1 MQKFT
6 AKQYLK
12 IDIANNFG
20 DNMDKKTWSERLAWF
35 DQNESNLVNLVVKAE
50 NPALFYAGIK
60 ALDDVNQGKAIGYPV
75 SLDATSSGL
84 QILAVLTGDTNA
96 AALCNVVNT
105 GKREDAYTGVYQR
118 MLDQI
123 GETSKIDREDVKRS
137 VMTALYGSKAVPK
150 EVFGEGMLLRV
161 FEHTMVQVAP
171 AAWELNQLMLEIWNP
186 KALSNDWVLPDNFH
200 VHVKVMA
207 QRKEVI
213 HWLNEPVDTFYN
225 VNAPIEEGRSLGANM
240 VHSIDGM
247 MVREIVRRCD
257 YQPKK
262 IEKLQRIIFKSWGN
276 YEEYEDNKDNR
287 MVLKLWEHYQSTGYL
302 SARILDHLKAENID
316 MVDRIVISKLID
328 SLPAKP
334 FKVIAVH
341 DCFRC
346 LPNYMNDLREQYT
359 RQLMLIAKS
368 NLLMSILSQIMG
380 KPVSIGKMNPDLWKQ
395 VMDSDYAL
403 S

>member
-1 MQKFT
+1 MQKFSPT
-6 AKQYLK
+6 QYLK

-20 DNMDKKTWSERLAWF
+20 LDKKTWSERLAWF
-35 DQNESNLVNLVVKAE
+35 DQNENNLTNLVVKAE

-60 ALDDVNQGKAIGYPV
+60 ALHAVQQGEAIGYPV

-84 QILAVLTGDTNA
+84 QILAVLVGDTNA

-186 KALSNDWVLPDNFH
+186 EALSNDWVLPDNFH

-262 IEKLQRIIFKSWGN
+262 IEKLQRIIFKSWGK

-287 MVLKLWEHYQSTGYL
+287 MVLKLWEHFQTTGFL

-316 MVDRIVISKLID
+316 LVDRNEILKLID

-368 NLLMSILSQIMG
+368 NLLTSILSQIIG

-395 VMDSDYAL
+395 IMDSDYAL

>member
-262 IEKLQRIIFKSWGN
+262 IEKLQRIIFKSWGK

-395 VMDSDYAL
+395 VMDSEYAL

>member
-20 DNMDKKTWSERLAWF
+20 LDKKTWSERLAWF
-35 DQNESNLVNLVVKAE
+35 DQNENNLANLVSKAE

-60 ALDDVNQGKAIGYPV
+60 ALHAVQQGEAIGYPV

-84 QILAVLTGDTNA
+84 QILAVLTGDTKA

-105 GKREDAYTGVYQR
+105 GKREDAYTGVYSR

-161 FEHTMVQVAP
+161 FERTMIEVAP
-171 AAWELNQLMLEIWNP
+171 AAWQLNQLMLDIWQP
-186 KALSNDWVLPDNFH
+186 DALSNDWVLPDNFH

-213 HWLNEPVDTFYN
+213 HWLNEPVDTFYK

-262 IEKLQRIIFKSWGN
+262 IDKLQRIIFKSWGK
-276 YEEYEDNKDNR
+276 YEEFEDNKDNR
-287 MVLKLWEHYQSTGYL
+287 MVLKLWEHYQNTGYL

-368 NLLMSILSQIMG
+368 NLLVSILSQIIG
-380 KPVSIGKMNPDLWKQ
+380 KPVSIGKMNPDLWKH
-395 VMDSDYAL
+395 VMDSNYAL

>member
-6 AKQYLK
+6 ARQYLK

-20 DNMDKKTWSERLAWF
+20 LDKKTWNERLAWF
-35 DQNESNLVNLVVKAE
+35 DQNEGNLVNLVVKAE

-96 AALCNVVNT
+96 AQLCNVVNT

-161 FEHTMVQVAP
+161 FEHTMVEVAP

-186 KALSNDWVLPDNFH
+186 EALSNDWVLPDNFH

-395 VMDSDYAL
+395 VMDSEYAL

>member
-6 AKQYLK
+6 ARQYLK

-20 DNMDKKTWSERLAWF
+20 LDKKTWSERLAWF
-35 DQNESNLVNLVVKAE
+35 DQNEGNLVNLVVKAE

-96 AALCNVVNT
+96 AQLCNVVNT

-161 FEHTMVQVAP
+161 FEHTMVEVAP

-186 KALSNDWVLPDNFH
+186 EALSNDWVLPDNFH

-395 VMDSDYAL
+395 VMDSEYAL